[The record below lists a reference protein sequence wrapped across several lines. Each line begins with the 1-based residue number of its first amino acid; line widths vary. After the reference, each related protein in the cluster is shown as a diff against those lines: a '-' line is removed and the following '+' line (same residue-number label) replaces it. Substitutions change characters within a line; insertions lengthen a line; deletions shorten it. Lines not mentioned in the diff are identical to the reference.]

1 MKQIIISHWKFSFTY
16 VKLEDFMT
24 FHEIFDLILYKI
36 NFFSFL
42 ILLEISLSLYFF
54 LNSIFYYKNEC

>member
-24 FHEIFDLILYKI
+24 FHD
-36 NFFSFL
+36 
-42 ILLEISLSLYFF
+42 FF